1 MEKEYSYSDDTLST
15 KYRWIQDSRD
25 STNHPSMED
34 ISVQDCTFLNCD
46 QHSSPKMKKIHQL
59 AKLLDDTQ
67 VSTKTIKK
75 ETILKTTHSSS
86 ASKSDKKMHFL
97 PHLQRSASFSNGHS
111 KTVSSFDKHMDSCSY
126 EKELFSQ
133 KSSNKAAISEVQN
146 DRSFIEPLLLESSG
160 ISNFAIP
167 NLSSVFSK
175 KDYQEVSPHSSL
187 PKKSPNQSEAS
198 SSFSW
203 SSETVKEYLGE
214 ILKQIYPDKKE
225 NIKPQHKLNH
235 YKHSLNLDTNIKHEN
250 PVLPENIVDEKS
262 FISKK
267 SESILELMKEKLFLD
282 TPAPNL
288 YIDPENHSNLKV
300 KDQSELF
307 SNEKVPISPNLTS
320 CNNPHILNTFDTHN
334 HFSNKSVLHKDLLS
348 GVPTKLYSDE
358 KKYTETEFKH
368 ENLDNIADTN
378 QKNQNVEIQCAYDDY
393 KHKEDIIDIQNSLK
407 QLISEYDRRG
417 HMLDKLI
424 NEFSVLKLENK
435 NQNNENALKI
445 SFDETKKHAIFVE
458 KDLDA
463 ARLEIADLK
472 TICHDLIEVLKI
484 KPQSVQKYYP
494 STPKVG
500 NDESLKEKMTRWKTY
515 LSPQFSPVQSTKHF
529 GFPQNMNIHDKKEP
543 LHDLNIPVNTQSPQ
557 QNASSVLDKQ
567 KEITPQESSAR
578 QTYENSNQISS
589 HEEIYNLKVQLE
601 KAEQEIERL
610 KSIIPNVSHEHHTKP
625 ITSQDMPDAH
635 KSLSKAEKIYYRLQ
649 LHKIDKLC
657 SNETSN
663 LLKNILVQLN
673 IPFDLLPET
682 ITSIRYQLQ
691 QSLRLREFAEE
702 VHLSLYEGEPMDPKL
717 ASKKCL
723 GDMITKVDQLAR
735 SSRRRR
741 IRRSIV

>member
-1 MEKEYSYSDDTLST
+1 V
-15 KYRWIQDSRD
+15 
-25 STNHPSMED
+25 P
-34 ISVQDCTFLNCD
+34 
-46 QHSSPKMKKIHQL
+46 
-59 AKLLDDTQ
+59 
-67 VSTKTIKK
+67 VSK
-75 ETILKTTHSSS
+75 
-86 ASKSDKKMHFL
+86 
-97 PHLQRSASFSNGHS
+97 
-111 KTVSSFDKHMDSCSY
+111 
-126 EKELFSQ
+126 
-133 KSSNKAAISEVQN
+133 VQN
-146 DRSFIEPLLLESSG
+146 DQSFLEPSLLNQESSG
-160 ISNFAIP
+160 VSNSTDP
-167 NLSSVFSK
+167 SSSSVLFSK
-175 KDYQEVSPHSSL
+175 KDYQEVSSQSL
-187 PKKSPNQSEAS
+187 PKKSPNQSETS

-225 NIKPQHKLNH
+225 NIKPQHKSNH
-235 YKHSLNLDTNIKHEN
+235 YKQFSNPNINTIHEN
-250 PVLPENIVDEKS
+250 TALLGNIVDEKS
-262 FISKK
+262 YISKK
-267 SESILELMKEKLFLD
+267 SEN

-288 YIDPENHSNLKV
+288 YIDVENNSTLKV

-307 SNEKVPISPNLTS
+307 SNEKTPVSSNLIGRDNS
-320 CNNPHILNTFDTHN
+320 HILNSFVDTHN
-334 HFSNKSVLHKDLLS
+334 HPSNKSVSYKDLPS
-348 GVPTKLYSDE
+348 DTSNKSHIDE
-358 KKYTETEFKH
+358 KKYTEAEFKRV
-368 ENLDNIADTN
+368 NLDNTDTN
-378 QKNQNVEIQCAYDDY
+378 QKNQNIEIQCTYEDHN

-424 NEFSVLKLENK
+424 HEFSVLKSENR

-472 TICHDLIEVLKI
+472 TICHDLIE
-484 KPQSVQKYYP
+484 KYYP
-494 STPKVG
+494 STPKIG

-529 GFPQNMNIHDKKEP
+529 SFPQNMNVYDKKEP

-557 QNASSVLDKQ
+557 QSVPSVLDKQ
-567 KEITPQESSAR
+567 KEMTPQEFSTK
-578 QTYENSNQISS
+578 QIYEGNNQISS
-589 HEEIYNLKVQLE
+589 HEEIYNLKIQLE
-601 KAEQEIERL
+601 KAKQEIERL
-610 KSIIPNVSHEHHTKP
+610 KSNIPDASHEHHTKP
-625 ITSQDMPDAH
+625 ITPQDMPDAH

-691 QSLRLREFAEE
+691 QGLRLREFAEE

-741 IRRSIV
+741 IRRSII